1 MEILTNISCFCDRR
15 SVPNILFTEHAYK
28 LSCGIFHALLHIQIR
43 MKWLRMHWLLG
54 LLLQSHV
61 KVNSWKTMDH
71 LTWRCVAT
79 SYCNDV
85 WLISSPKEMVLKDLI
100 QNVHTLF
107 DERPPM
113 HPSVPLPDAPE
124 TTSAVTV
131 DSFPSHKFLRSPEVQ
146 ASPSSVAEWRLQVP
160 PQLRLQPEVQ
170 TLTQSPPESV
180 LSSNSDFPLSSAT
193 SLQTRMG

>member
-1 MEILTNISCFCDRR
+1 MEILTNISGFCDRR

-28 LSCGIFHALLHIQIR
+28 LSCGIFPALLLIQIR
-43 MKWLRMHWLLG
+43 MKWLQMHWLLG

-61 KVNSWKTMDH
+61 KVNSWKTVDH
-71 LTWRCVAT
+71 LTWRYVAT
-79 SYCNDV
+79 TYCNV
-85 WLISSPKEMVLKDLI
+85 LTHISSPKELVLKDLI
-100 QNVHTLF
+100 QSVHTLF

-131 DSFPSHKFLRSPEVQ
+131 DSFLSPKFLRSPEVQ
-146 ASPSSVAEWRLQVP
+146 ASPSSLAEWRLQVP
-160 PQLRLQPEVQ
+160 SQLRLQPELP
-170 TLTQSPPESV
+170 TLPQSPPESV

>member
-1 MEILTNISCFCDRR
+1 
-15 SVPNILFTEHAYK
+15 
-28 LSCGIFHALLHIQIR
+28 
-43 MKWLRMHWLLG
+43 
-54 LLLQSHV
+54 
-61 KVNSWKTMDH
+61 
-71 LTWRCVAT
+71 
-79 SYCNDV
+79 
-85 WLISSPKEMVLKDLI
+85 MVLIDLI

-113 HPSVPLPDAPE
+113 YPSVPLPDAPE

-131 DSFPSHKFLRSPEVQ
+131 DSFLSHKFLRSPEVQ

-170 TLTQSPPESV
+170 TLPQSPPEIV